1 MKLRRGYATDPAIP
15 NCKREVANGCQILS
29 KGPKS
34 DTVGFDLQTIA
45 LFFHNY
51 AMK

>member
-1 MKLRRGYATDPAIP
+1 MKLRRGCTSDPVIP
-15 NCKREVANGCQILS
+15 NCRRQVANGCQILS
-29 KGPKS
+29 KGTKS
-34 DTVGFDLQTIA
+34 DTVGFDLQTIV